1 MKKSILCL
9 PVFFLLSLQMM
20 QAQKS
25 YGSLYHP
32 EANAATD
39 IEAALKKAAAEGKF
53 VILQG
58 GGNWCSWC
66 YKFHDFIEKDEELKA
81 FVDENF
87 VWYHLNYSKE
97 NTNKTIFEQYG
108 FPQRFGFPVLIV
120 LDEKGNRLHTQDSA
134 LLESGD
140 GYDRKKVL
148 NTLKAWSPKALDPEG
163 YQGK

>member
-1 MKKSILCL
+1 MKKTALLASAI
-9 PVFFLLSLQMM
+9 FLFSFNLIH
-20 QAQKS
+20 AQKS
-25 YGSLYHP
+25 YGNLYHP

-39 IEAALKKAAAEGKF
+39 IEAALEKAAAEGKF

-81 FVDENF
+81 FVEENF
-87 VWYHLNYSKE
+87 IWYHLNYSKE
-97 NTNKTIFEQYG
+97 NTNKAIFEQYG

-148 NTLKAWSPKALDPEG
+148 NTLKAWAPKALDPEG